1 MGCVLFF
8 VLPISCCV
16 LASPSALTVASSRPY
31 PPPAS
36 SVWRNFP
43 HQPASAASTRTK
55 IRPSVNDKLIQKVMD
70 IFIGCCKLFARGL
83 GVAENALRFFV
94 LFLTLSH
101 SLSPYFH
108 LVIALGKS
116 RQGKTVTKAGR
127 ILSQGGGFG
136 AEREIM
142 TGTSHRQTQ
151 YRSKQSGSLGFGEDK
166 FNLRQQ
172 KITSHATPVGVDRS
186 VN

>member
-1 MGCVLFF
+1 MAPKYSPRHVATGGKIRPKHNTASHNSIRGLCPFF

-83 GVAENALRFFV
+83 GVAENAVRFFV

-101 SLSPYFH
+101 SLS
-108 LVIALGKS
+108 L
-116 RQGKTVTKAGR
+116 R
-127 ILSQGGGFG
+127 IS
-136 AEREIM
+136 
-142 TGTSHRQTQ
+142 TW
-151 YRSKQSGSLGFGEDK
+151 
-166 FNLRQQ
+166 
-172 KITSHATPVGVDRS
+172 
-186 VN
+186 